1 MKPEVREALRAM
13 AAQPGIRGCALV
25 DLATGMVLH
34 GEGAPELV
42 PIAEAASDYWRLCS
56 RQEGVFGVLG
66 APRAQV
72 VIHALGRVTIV
83 RCGDGLLLVTLSR
96 EPEAVDWHRWKR
108 AAQALGP
115 LAAGL

>member
-1 MKPEVREALRAM
+1 MRPQVRDSLRAI

-42 PIAEAASDYWRLCS
+42 RIAEAASDYWRLCA
-56 RQEGVFGVLG
+56 RQEDVFGVLG

-72 VIHALGRVTIV
+72 VIHAQGRVTIV
-83 RCGDGLLLVTLSR
+83 RCGDGLLLVTLSH
-96 EPEAVDWHRWKR
+96 EHVPVDWNRWKH
-108 AAQALGP
+108 AAQALHP